1 MRHFGHPIYILPEG
15 EDENSPGRGPRHTV
29 FVCWGGGRGPRH
41 TVFVC
46 WGGGRGP
53 RHTVFVCWGGGR
65 SEAQSWVPSPNR
77 LNRPAGQVR
86 YSNSLTERIGDLH

>member
-29 FVCWGGGRGPRH
+29 FVCWGGGR
-41 TVFVC
+41 
-46 WGGGRGP
+46 
-53 RHTVFVCWGGGR
+53 

-77 LNRPAGQVR
+77 LNRPVGPVR
-86 YSNSLTERIGDLH
+86 HSNSLTKRIGDLP